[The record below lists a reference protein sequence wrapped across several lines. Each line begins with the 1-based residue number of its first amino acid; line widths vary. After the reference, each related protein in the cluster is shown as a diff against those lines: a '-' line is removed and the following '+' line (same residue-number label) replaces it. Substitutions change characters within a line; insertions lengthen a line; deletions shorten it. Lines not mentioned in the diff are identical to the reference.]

1 MDIKSLKHATEYAK
15 LYGVKA
21 LVYGPP
27 GSGKTPIINTA
38 PRPVLLACEPGLL
51 SMRGSTVP
59 TFQAFTAKSIDEF
72 FEWLFSSNETK
83 NFDTVCIDSTTQM
96 AEIYLNDFLNGT
108 SKGGNKIH
116 GMAAYGEMA
125 KATLKHLE
133 RLYFLPY
140 KHTYLIA
147 KESVDN
153 ENGLTVKRPYYPG
166 QQLPKDVPG
175 KYDCILRLAIHN
187 VPGVGQVKAFRCI
200 ASLEEMARNRTGTLN
215 EFEPP
220 DFSDLVNKCMV

>member
-1 MDIKSLKHATEYAK
+1 MDIKSLRPATDFAK
-15 LYGVKA
+15 LYGVKT

-27 GSGKTPIINTA
+27 GSGKTPLINTA
-38 PRPVLLACEPGLL
+38 PKPVLLACEPGLL

-72 FEWLFSSNETK
+72 FDWLFGSTETK
-83 NFDTVCIDSTTQM
+83 NFDTVCIDSTSQM
-96 AEIYLNDFLNGT
+96 AEIYLQEAKKNNR
-108 SKGGNKIH
+108 H
-116 GMAAYGEMA
+116 GLKAYGEMA
-125 KATLKHLE
+125 EATLKHLE

-147 KESVDN
+147 KETINNDGNIS
-153 ENGLTVKRPYYPG
+153 TKRPYFPG
-166 QQLPKDVPG
+166 QQLNTEVPH
-175 KYDCILRLAIHN
+175 KYDCVLRMAIHN

-215 EFEPP
+215 EFEQP
-220 DFSDLVNKCMV
+220 DFTAIVNKCMV